1 VKTAPQFWV
10 APDGISEVTRM
21 EHRGSEARGRA
32 EDDDQKQAPG
42 QPGAASDDPRSGE
55 VDTFEGAALI
65 RTAGAQG
72 LTVERRV
79 TSWVNWQ
86 SALYIS
92 VLGCICVLLVPL
104 TSFWWIVPV
113 LGMVVPTVLVMLDRP
128 DFLSER
134 PYPGKVKE
142 RQLLE
147 ALVERGELSPTE
159 AAVRTSL
166 TADEA
171 SKMLEQL
178 AREGYPRSRAE
189 NGIVAHALRDQHD
202 TLENL
207 SAPSAAEAESD
218 GTPRRL
224 EARNQLDEPLSKR
237 EREVLSLLA
246 SGRTNSEVAREL
258 FVSVGTVKSHTG
270 NIYRK
275 LEAKNRAEALARAR
289 ELELLQ

>member
-1 VKTAPQFWV
+1 
-10 APDGISEVTRM
+10 
-21 EHRGSEARGRA
+21 
-32 EDDDQKQAPG
+32 
-42 QPGAASDDPRSGE
+42 
-55 VDTFEGAALI
+55 
-65 RTAGAQG
+65 
-72 LTVERRV
+72 
-79 TSWVNWQ
+79 
-86 SALYIS
+86 
-92 VLGCICVLLVPL
+92 
-104 TSFWWIVPV
+104 
-113 LGMVVPTVLVMLDRP
+113 MVVPTALVMLDRT
-128 DFLSER
+128 DLLSER
-134 PYPGKVKE
+134 PNAGRVKE

-147 ALVERGELSPTE
+147 ALAERGELSPIA

-166 TADEA
+166 TVDEA

-178 AREGYPRSRAE
+178 ARKGYLRLREE
-189 NGIVAHALRDQHD
+189 NGIIAYASRDRHD

-207 SAPSAAEAESD
+207 SAPLATEAESD
-218 GTPRRL
+218 GAPRRL
-224 EARNQLDEPLSKR
+224 EARNQLDEPLSER

>member
-1 VKTAPQFWV
+1 
-10 APDGISEVTRM
+10 M

-32 EDDDQKQAPG
+32 EDGNQKQDPG
-42 QPGAASDDPRSGE
+42 YLGAASEDPRSGE
-55 VDTFEGAALI
+55 VDTFEGAALS
-65 RTAGAQG
+65 RTVGAQG
-72 LTVERRV
+72 STGERRV
-79 TSWVNWQ
+79 TLWVNWQ
-86 SALYIS
+86 SALYMS

-113 LGMVVPTVLVMLDRP
+113 LGMVVPTALVMLDRP

-134 PYPGKVKE
+134 PYAGKVKE

-147 ALVERGELSPTE
+147 ALVERGVLSPTA
-159 AAVRTSL
+159 AAVKTSL

-178 AREGYPRSRAE
+178 ARKGYLRLRAE
-189 NGIVAHALRDQHD
+189 NGIVAYALRDRHD

-207 SAPSAAEAESD
+207 STPLAAEAESD

-224 EARNQLDEPLSKR
+224 EARNQLDEPLSER

-289 ELELLQ
+289 ELELLP

>member
-1 VKTAPQFWV
+1 
-10 APDGISEVTRM
+10 M

-32 EDDDQKQAPG
+32 EDDDQKQDPG
-42 QPGAASDDPRSGE
+42 HLGAASDDPRSGE
-55 VDTFEGAALI
+55 VDTFEGAALS

-72 LTVERRV
+72 STGERRV
-79 TSWVNWQ
+79 TLWVNWQ
-86 SALYIS
+86 SALYMS

-113 LGMVVPTVLVMLDRP
+113 LGMVVPTALIMLDRP

-134 PYPGKVKE
+134 PYAGKVKE

-147 ALVERGELSPTE
+147 VLVERGVLSPTA
-159 AAVRTSL
+159 AAVKTSL

-178 AREGYPRSRAE
+178 ARKGYLRLRAE
-189 NGIVAHALRDQHD
+189 NGIVAYALRDRHD

-207 SAPSAAEAESD
+207 STPLAAEAESD

-224 EARNQLDEPLSKR
+224 EARNQLDEPLSER

>member
-1 VKTAPQFWV
+1 
-10 APDGISEVTRM
+10 M

-32 EDDDQKQAPG
+32 EDDDQKQDPG
-42 QPGAASDDPRSGE
+42 HLGAASDDPRSGE

-178 AREGYPRSRAE
+178 ARKGYPRSRAE

>member
-1 VKTAPQFWV
+1 
-10 APDGISEVTRM
+10 M
-21 EHRGSEARGRA
+21 EHWGSEARGRA
-32 EDDDQKQAPG
+32 EDDGQKHDPG
-42 QPGAASDDPRSGE
+42 HLGAASDDPRSGE
-55 VDTFEGAALI
+55 VDTFEGAALS
-65 RTAGAQG
+65 RSAGAQG
-72 LTVERRV
+72 STVERRV
-79 TSWVNWQ
+79 TLWVNWQ
-86 SALYIS
+86 SALYMS

-113 LGMVVPTVLVMLDRP
+113 LGMVVPTALVMLDRP

-134 PYPGKVKE
+134 PYAGKVKE

-147 ALVERGELSPTE
+147 ALVERDVLSPTA

-178 AREGYPRSRAE
+178 ARKGYLRLRAE
-189 NGIVAHALRDQHD
+189 NGIVAYALRDRHD

-207 SAPSAAEAESD
+207 STPLAAEAESD

-224 EARNQLDEPLSKR
+224 EARNQLDEPLSER

>member
-1 VKTAPQFWV
+1 
-10 APDGISEVTRM
+10 M
-21 EHRGSEARGRA
+21 EHRGSNTRGRA
-32 EDDDQKQAPG
+32 EDGNQKRDPG
-42 QPGAASDDPRSGE
+42 SLGGASDDPRSGE
-55 VDTFEGAALI
+55 GNTFEGAALS

-72 LTVERRV
+72 STAERRV

-86 SALYIS
+86 SALYLS

-104 TSFWWIVPV
+104 TSLWWIVPV
-113 LGMVVPTVLVMLDRP
+113 LGMVVPTALVMLDRP
-128 DFLSER
+128 DLLSER
-134 PYPGKVKE
+134 PNAGKVKE
-142 RQLLE
+142 RQLRE
-147 ALVERGELSPTE
+147 ALVERGELSPT
-159 AAVRTSL
+159 AAIVITSL
-166 TADEA
+166 TVDEA

-178 AREGYPRSRAE
+178 ARKGYLRLRAE
-189 NGIVAHALRDQHD
+189 NGIVAYVLRDRHD

-207 SAPSAAEAESD
+207 FAPLATEAESD
-218 GTPRRL
+218 GAPRRL
-224 EARNQLDEPLSKR
+224 EASNQLDEPLSER

-246 SGRTNSEVAREL
+246 SGRTNSEVARDL

>member
-1 VKTAPQFWV
+1 
-10 APDGISEVTRM
+10 M
-21 EHRGSEARGRA
+21 
-32 EDDDQKQAPG
+32 
-42 QPGAASDDPRSGE
+42 
-55 VDTFEGAALI
+55 
-65 RTAGAQG
+65 
-72 LTVERRV
+72 
-79 TSWVNWQ
+79 
-86 SALYIS
+86 
-92 VLGCICVLLVPL
+92 
-104 TSFWWIVPV
+104 
-113 LGMVVPTVLVMLDRP
+113 GMVVPTVLVMLDRP

>member
-1 VKTAPQFWV
+1 
-10 APDGISEVTRM
+10 M

-32 EDDDQKQAPG
+32 EDDDQKQDPG
-42 QPGAASDDPRSGE
+42 HLGAASDDPRSGE
-55 VDTFEGAALI
+55 DDTFEGAALS

-72 LTVERRV
+72 STVERPV
-79 TSWVNWQ
+79 TLWVNWQ
-86 SALYIS
+86 SALYMS

-113 LGMVVPTVLVMLDRP
+113 LGMVVPTALVMLDRP

-134 PYPGKVKE
+134 PYAGKVKE

-147 ALVERGELSPTE
+147 ALVERGVLSPTA
-159 AAVRTSL
+159 AAVKTSL

-178 AREGYPRSRAE
+178 ARKGYLRLRAE
-189 NGIVAHALRDQHD
+189 NGIVAYALRDRHD

-207 SAPSAAEAESD
+207 STPLAAEAESD

-224 EARNQLDEPLSKR
+224 EARNQLDEPLSER

-289 ELELLQ
+289 ELELLP